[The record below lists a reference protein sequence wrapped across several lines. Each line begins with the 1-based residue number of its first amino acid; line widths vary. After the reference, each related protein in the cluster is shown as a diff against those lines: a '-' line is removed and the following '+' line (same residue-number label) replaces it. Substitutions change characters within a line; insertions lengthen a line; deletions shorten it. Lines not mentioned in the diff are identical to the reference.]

1 MFFRSGKKSGGTL
14 SINEPIDSERGDG
27 DLTLSDVLADSVF
40 VDEACEQ
47 KAEAEKIR
55 QLVDTHLD
63 GRERQIV
70 RLRYGFGGNDPL
82 TQQEIA
88 GLLGISRSYVSR
100 LEKKALE
107 KLKSEMDH
115 GGPKDAP
122 QK

>member
-1 MFFRSGKKSGGTL
+1 
-14 SINEPIDSERGDG
+14 
-27 DLTLSDVLADSVF
+27 LTLSDVLADSVF

-107 KLKSEMDH
+107 KLKSELDH
-115 GGPKDAP
+115 AP
-122 QK
+122 RH